1 MADGWRIKKTG
12 FIALD
17 ETIVHERKTGVRTYR
32 MSVPAMKKGNM
43 YLIVAT
49 TENIETGGVID
60 IMYML
65 K

>member
-1 MADGWRIKKTG
+1 M
-12 FIALD
+12 
-17 ETIVHERKTGVRTYR
+17 TYR

-49 TENIETGGVID
+49 TENTETGGVID